1 MENARMNSSEALI
14 YVVGDCPGGGREEE
28 YFAKA
33 VCKYG
38 GNGFYTKPYSRGM
51 ASRIAMNIEKFLQ
64 HHRIK
69 KDSCILRNVIKYRN

>member
-1 MENARMNSSEALI
+1 MFR
-14 YVVGDCPGGGREEE
+14 GGREEE

-51 ASRIAMNIEKFLQ
+51 ASRIAMNIEKFHQ

-69 KDSCILRNVIKYRN
+69 KDSCILRNVIKCRN